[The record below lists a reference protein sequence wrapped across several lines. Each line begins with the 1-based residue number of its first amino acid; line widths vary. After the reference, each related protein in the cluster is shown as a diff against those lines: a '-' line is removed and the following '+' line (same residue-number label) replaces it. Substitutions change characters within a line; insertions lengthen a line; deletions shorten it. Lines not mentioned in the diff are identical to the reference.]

1 MEEFTAM
8 QPIERICDAAGRVLA
23 LVIRAEYSVERTS
36 FFSEAD
42 YSQQV
47 GIIKYPKDGV
57 IKPHYHNEVLRQVVY
72 TQEVLIIRKG
82 SVSVDLFDASLTWVR
97 RVELKKG
104 DTVFLIA
111 GGHGFTMNEDAEM
124 LEVKQG
130 PYSGVSNDKTQFA
143 AEKGA

>member
-1 MEEFTAM
+1 M
-8 QPIERICDAAGRVLA
+8 QPFERICDAAGRLLA
-23 LVIRAEYSVERTS
+23 IVIRSDFSVERTS

-57 IKPHYHNEVLRQVVY
+57 IKPHYHNEVVRQVVY

-82 SVSVDLFDASLTWVR
+82 VVHVDLYDASLTWVQGVDLR
-97 RVELKKG
+97 AG
-104 DTVFLIA
+104 DTIFLIA
-111 GGHGFTMNEDAEM
+111 GGHGFTMKEDAEM

-130 PYSGVSNDKTQFA
+130 PYSGVSNDKTQFVV
-143 AEKGA
+143 EKGA

>member
-1 MEEFTAM
+1 M
-8 QPIERICDAAGRVLA
+8 QPFERICDAAGRLLA
-23 LVIRAEYSVERTS
+23 IVIRSDFSVERTS

-57 IKPHYHNEVLRQVVY
+57 IKPHYHNEVVRQVVY

-82 SVSVDLFDASLTWVR
+82 VVHVDLYDASLTWVQGVDLR
-97 RVELKKG
+97 TG
-104 DTVFLIA
+104 DTIFLIA
-111 GGHGFTMNEDAEM
+111 GGHGFTMKEDAEM

-130 PYSGVSNDKTQFA
+130 PYSGVSNDKTQFVV
-143 AEKGA
+143 EKGA